1 MSPLR
6 MVPIIEYPC
15 KAVPFLLLFV
25 SKHHNNASSMILKQN
40 QSPALPSPC
49 TSTER
54 ALMLMQQCALNIKQ
68 TFKSSKCPLPIVSVA
83 IIFV

>member
-40 QSPALPSPC
+40 QSPALAPARAQS
-49 TSTER
+49 ER
-54 ALMLMQQCALNIKQ
+54 
-68 TFKSSKCPLPIVSVA
+68 
-83 IIFV
+83 